1 MNKQAHIHLKTT
13 FKSTYVNQCI
23 VTRNTYNS
31 FRNDATYRLLIAS
44 VSSNYILHIV
54 TETRCVISIKLTYPL
69 LYFFSLIKTTNS
81 KKYLPLPLPKFY
93 LKFYGSCL
101 ARGFFFPPRLSC
113 DNRFLVGIT
122 TSPFTL
128 PSRNNPLNN
137 SHRFTLIITWHRLS
151 VCKQR
156 ESDNRHPMDR
166 IKLEQ
171 CLYFKTFPLIVGCLA
186 SLAFLKAYSAGKS
199 GLQNN

>member
-81 KKYLPLPLPKFY
+81 KKYMPLPLPKFY
-93 LKFYGSCL
+93 LKFYGCF

-113 DNRFLVGIT
+113 AIT
-122 TSPFTL
+122 AIQLESQQVLSPFL
-128 PSRNNPLNN
+128 PE
-137 SHRFTLIITWHRLS
+137 IILS
-151 VCKQR
+151 TI
-156 ESDNRHPMDR
+156 P
-166 IKLEQ
+166 
-171 CLYFKTFPLIVGCLA
+171 IVLP
-186 SLAFLKAYSAGKS
+186 
-199 GLQNN
+199 

>member
-101 ARGFFFPPRLSC
+101 ARGFFFP
-113 DNRFLVGIT
+113 LVYLAIT
-122 TSPFTL
+122 AIQLESQQVLSPFL
-128 PSRNNPLNN
+128 PK
-137 SHRFTLIITWHRLS
+137 IIPSTI
-151 VCKQR
+151 
-156 ESDNRHPMDR
+156 P
-166 IKLEQ
+166 
-171 CLYFKTFPLIVGCLA
+171 IVLP
-186 SLAFLKAYSAGKS
+186 
-199 GLQNN
+199 